1 MMVYPDRKETNMINE
16 STVLRRETVGLR
28 RYTDALAPYAVT
40 FLRILVG
47 ITFLLTGLPKIQNFA
62 GFTGFV
68 ASLGFPMP
76 AVFAGIVVAL
86 EVIGGLL
93 LIVGLGTRWVSA
105 LYIIEMLI
113 TTLLV
118 KMPNMGFIAPQ
129 GQPGVGAELDL
140 LLLAGAFILLTHG
153 SSRLSIEH
161 DLLKREL

>member
-1 MMVYPDRKETNMINE
+1 MVNQ
-16 STVLRRETVGLR
+16 STVLRRDAAGLR

-40 FLRILVG
+40 VLRVLVG
-47 ITFLLTGLPKIQNFA
+47 ITFLLTGLSKTQNFA
-62 GFTGFV
+62 GFMGFV
-68 ASLGFPMP
+68 GSLGFPVP
-76 AVFAGIVVAL
+76 VVFAAIVVAL
-86 EVIGGLL
+86 EVLGGLL

-105 LYIIEMLI
+105 LYMVEMLI

-118 KMPNMGFIAPQ
+118 KMPNVGFIAAQ
-129 GQPGVGAELDL
+129 GKPGVGAELDL

>member
-1 MMVYPDRKETNMINE
+1 MINE
-16 STVLRRETVGLR
+16 STTLRRETVGLR
-28 RYTDALAPYAVT
+28 RYADALAPYAVT
-40 FLRILVG
+40 VLRILVG
-47 ITFLLTGLPKIQNFA
+47 ITFLLTGLPKAQNFA

-68 ASLGFPMP
+68 ASLGFPLP
-76 AVFAGIVVAL
+76 VAFAALIVAL
-86 EVIGGLL
+86 EVAGGLL

-105 LYIIEMLI
+105 LYMVEMLV

-118 KMPNMGFIAPQ
+118 KMPNMGFIATQ
-129 GQPGVGAELDL
+129 GKPGVGAELDL

>member
-1 MMVYPDRKETNMINE
+1 MLNQ
-16 STVLRRETVGLR
+16 STVLRRETAGLR

-40 FLRILVG
+40 ILRVLVG
-47 ITFLLTGLPKIQNFA
+47 ITFLLTGLPKAQNFA

-68 ASLGFPMP
+68 TRLGFPVP
-76 AVFAGIVVAL
+76 VVFAAGIVAL

-105 LYIIEMLI
+105 LYMVEMLV

-118 KMPNMGFIAPQ
+118 KMPNMGFIAAQ
-129 GQPGVGAELDL
+129 SKPGVGAELDL

-161 DLLKREL
+161 DVLKREL